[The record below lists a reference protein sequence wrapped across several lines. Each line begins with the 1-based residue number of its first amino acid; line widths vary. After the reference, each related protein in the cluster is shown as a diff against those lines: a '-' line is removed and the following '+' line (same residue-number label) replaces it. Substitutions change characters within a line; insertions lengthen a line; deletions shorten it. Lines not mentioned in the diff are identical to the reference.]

1 MGSPLGFY
9 ATFDHDA
16 DMREKVRTKDRGVNI
31 FKDSCSEVPAYAAA
45 ASIIPKDSLG
55 ELLTGLIALLDDD
68 AASVRRAA
76 LASLLK
82 MCEARARL
90 AMIGQE
96 SWRDVEKGKRPT
108 NSGVATMVAR
118 K

>member
-1 MGSPLGFY
+1 VGLRQTGRG
-9 ATFDHDA
+9 AWDHHW
-16 DMREKVRTKDRGVNI
+16 EFT
-31 FKDSCSEVPAYAAA
+31 PHLTTT
-45 ASIIPKDSLG
+45 PKDSLG

-68 AASVRRAA
+68 AVSVRRAA